1 MSHVGGTIITDNYI
15 ESQAAHQATREIHAR
30 FGDTIAIKPKSL
42 LKFGQNNDVGMTAA
56 TIMTLPSGIYNETYV
71 SSNLIN
77 SISSSSASDN
87 EPIYYEGH
95 TISGNNLTFVAG
107 TVTLNGQTKTALP
120 TAVGRIS
127 RAYNANG
134 ANLIG
139 NVYFYEGTSAVVAGV
154 PSDGTKVHMIIPAGL
169 NQTRKSSTSFSQFD
183 YGIITSIEAALN
195 QKTPANADVALEYR
209 EIGSVFKTLTI
220 ISLGSQGSSSTFRQL
235 EPYIVIPKNCDVRMV
250 AVANTSSVSIS
261 ASFNCY
267 LGYVIN

>member
-1 MSHVGGTIITDNYI
+1 MSHVGGIIVSDNHI
-15 ESQAAHQATREIHAR
+15 ESYGVHQAKREILSR
-30 FGDTIAIKPKSL
+30 FGDDIAIKPKSL
-42 LKFGQNNDVGMTAA
+42 LKFGQNTDVGTSSA
-56 TIMTLPSGIYNETYV
+56 TIMTLPAGQLNETYV

-77 SISSSSASDN
+77 SISSSSASDI

-95 TISGNNLTFVAG
+95 TISGSNLTFVTG
-107 TVTLNGQTKTALP
+107 TVTLNGQTKIALP
-120 TAVGRIS
+120 TSVARVT

-139 NVYFYEGTSAVVAGV
+139 NIYFYEGTSAVVAGV
-154 PSDGTKVHMIIPAGL
+154 PSDGTKVHLMIPAGL
-169 NQTRKSSTSFSQFD
+169 NQSRKAATAFSQFD

-195 QKTPANADVALEYR
+195 QKTPANADVVLEYR
-209 EIGSVFKTLTI
+209 ELGSVFKTLTI

-235 EPYIVIPKNCDVRMV
+235 EPFIVIPKNCDVRMI
-250 AVANTSSVSIS
+250 AVANTPSVSIS